1 METDFI
7 YKLNDKDL
15 RKLKDLINQ
24 EYGKREKNKREEA
37 KTKIFQL
44 ISEIDKLCL
53 DYDLDLFYDGN
64 EFDSSVLYFDY

>member
-7 YKLNDKDL
+7 YKLNDDEL
-15 RKLKDLINQ
+15 RELKDLINQ

-37 KTKIFQL
+37 KEKIFQL
-44 ISEIDKLCL
+44 ISEIDTLCL
-53 DYDLDLFYDGN
+53 NYNLDLFYDGN